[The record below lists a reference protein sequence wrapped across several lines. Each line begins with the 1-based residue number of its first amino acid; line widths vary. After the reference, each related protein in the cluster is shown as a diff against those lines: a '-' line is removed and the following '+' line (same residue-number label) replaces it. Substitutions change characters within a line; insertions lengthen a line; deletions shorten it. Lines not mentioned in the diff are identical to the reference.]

1 MSVICD
7 PVQSRT
13 VAHPCFPVYKARCAA
28 RRRASKRID
37 NTIVALQFVSNIRF
51 QIRTIYAE
59 YRQEIGCQ
67 VCVCVRVFGYLLL
80 LAALYYGKWSL
91 AKLKDK
97 GYFGPASSLIIRI
110 QSRRRAVRDRSCHPC
125 LRSLLPRAERKFA

>member
-59 YRQEIGCQ
+59 YRQEIACQ
-67 VCVCVRVFGYLLL
+67 VCVCARVWLSSPLGGVILWKMEFSETQRQGLLWP
-80 LAALYYGKWSL
+80 G
-91 AKLKDK
+91 
-97 GYFGPASSLIIRI
+97 I
-110 QSRRRAVRDRSCHPC
+110 QPDNSNSKP
-125 LRSLLPRAERKFA
+125 